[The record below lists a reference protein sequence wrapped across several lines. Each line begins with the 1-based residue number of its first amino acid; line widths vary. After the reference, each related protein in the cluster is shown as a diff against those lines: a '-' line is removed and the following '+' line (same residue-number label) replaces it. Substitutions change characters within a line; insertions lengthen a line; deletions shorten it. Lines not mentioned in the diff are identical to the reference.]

1 MADSV
6 HPEIVV
12 EKSNSFG
19 TPAFAVA
26 IPGMVLLAG
35 LAFAVYWFYNLSR
48 SQDRH
53 LADDMEMTDEDLEDD
68 EVDLDEEAGLEDS
81 LDMEDLYDTDDDSN
95 TDLDEEAGL
104 EDSLDME
111 ELCDTDD
118 DSITDLDEVAGLEDG
133 LDTEFLGKTDE
144 EASRLEDSLVM
155 ELFEDAEETEE
166 EEEGLDTEFLEKTDE
181 ESRLEDNLIMELF
194 EDTEETEEEEEEE
207 EEECMQEPCLEV
219 YLLRQ
224 GLEQMEEEKMDLEK
238 DLDNCK
244 DLARKMENL
253 WMGAQQEIELLR
265 RQLVEK
271 DLLLEKRAQE
281 ENEMNARGR
290 KIENLLQ
297 RNEKLLDENRQL
309 ETDLK
314 LALAEVQ
321 KMEEVGREQQEKI
334 VALESHLQERAEEES
349 EVGRLLQQKMAEKER
364 ELEHTVQE
372 RAELSR
378 KLKESENLNQ
388 LLDLENEDFC
398 RQNEALRNVLDEKE
412 RDLECSVQ
420 EGAELCRK
428 LKETENLG
436 RLFQQKMAEKERELE
451 HTVQERAELSLKL
464 KENENVIQLLHLKNE
479 DFCRLNEALRNV
491 LDEKE
496 KEAELLKG
504 SLATKTKELEEAQEE
519 QEIMK
524 KRLEETKQDNV
535 TLRDNLEIAL
545 SQEQCYQRLLEC
557 QEEDI
562 LSLRKKESEA
572 QLEVQRLLKDCEELK
587 DECQTQKENRMRDE
601 KCFREQLRIQE
612 EALREHDKYM
622 LMMLLHGT
630 AQRNFQLEHIALEHE
645 HETVDD
651 TSESEKLE
659 KCAERTGRIDEGR
672 EQDPCEKAHKGEEKQ
687 HREFCNAQQEMNEDY
702 REQWEG
708 LKHILEDSH

>member
-48 SQDRH
+48 SQDRN
-53 LADDMEMTDEDLEDD
+53 LADMEMNNEDPEDD
-68 EVDLDEEAGLEDS
+68 EM
-81 LDMEDLYDTDDDSN
+81 DM
-95 TDLDEEAGL
+95 DEEAGL

-111 ELCDTDD
+111 ELYDTDD
-118 DSITDLDEVAGLEDG
+118 DSNNDLDEVAGLEDG
-133 LDTEFLGKTDE
+133 LDTEFLEKTDE
-144 EASRLEDSLVM
+144 EAALEDSLVM

-166 EEEGLDTEFLEKTDE
+166 EEEEGLDTEFLEKTDE
-181 ESRLEDNLIMELF
+181 EARLEDSLVMELF
-194 EDTEETEEEEEEE
+194 EDIEETEEEEEEE
-207 EEECMQEPCLEV
+207 EEGMEEPCLEV

-224 GLEQMEEEKMDLEK
+224 GLEQMEEEKLDLEK

-281 ENEMNARGR
+281 ENEMNARDR

-297 RNEKLLDENRQL
+297 RNEKLVDENGQL
-309 ETDLK
+309 EEDLK

-321 KMEEVGREQQEKI
+321 KMEEVDREQREKI
-334 VALESHLQERAEEES
+334 VALESHLQERAKEES
-349 EVGRLLQQKMAEKER
+349 EIVEIER
-364 ELEHTVQE
+364 ELECT
-372 RAELSR
+372 L
-378 KLKESENLNQ
+378 
-388 LLDLENEDFC
+388 
-398 RQNEALRNVLDEKE
+398 
-412 RDLECSVQ
+412 
-420 EGAELCRK
+420 
-428 LKETENLG
+428 
-436 RLFQQKMAEKERELE
+436 QKGG
-451 HTVQERAELSLKL
+451 ELSLKL
-464 KENENVIQLLHLKNE
+464 KENENLNQLLYLENE
-479 DFCRLNEALRNV
+479 DFCRLNETLRNA

-504 SLATKTKELEEAQEE
+504 SLATKSKELEEAQEE
-519 QEIMK
+519 REVTK
-524 KRLEETKQDNV
+524 KRLEETEQDNV
-535 TLRDNLEIAL
+535 TLQDNLESAL
-545 SQEQCYQRLLEC
+545 RQEQCLQRLLDC

-587 DECQTQKENRMRDE
+587 EECQTQRENRMRDE

-612 EALREHDKYM
+612 DALREHDKYM

-645 HETVDD
+645 HGTADD
-651 TSESEKLE
+651 TSKNEKLE

-672 EQDPCEKAHKGEEKQ
+672 DEDPCENARKGEEKQ
-687 HREFCNAQQEMNEDY
+687 HREFCNAQQEMEQDY

-708 LKHILEDSH
+708 LKHILKDVINGDE